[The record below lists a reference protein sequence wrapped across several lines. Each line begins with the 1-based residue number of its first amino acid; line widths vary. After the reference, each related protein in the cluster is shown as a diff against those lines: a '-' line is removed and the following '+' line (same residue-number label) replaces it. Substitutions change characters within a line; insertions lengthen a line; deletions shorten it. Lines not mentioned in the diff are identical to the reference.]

1 MEFFGMVTA
10 SKEYKEFAN
19 KRNAIVDTLSN
30 WSYDETLEACIKRR
44 IDLKLSQNSVA
55 KLLHVS
61 TSTIRNIETKLVKSD
76 ATLLGYMYI
85 LQQYADYIERIDF

>member
-1 MEFFGMVTA
+1 MGFFGMATA

-44 IDLKLSQNSVA
+44 IDLKLS
-55 KLLHVS
+55 
-61 TSTIRNIETKLVKSD
+61 
-76 ATLLGYMYI
+76 
-85 LQQYADYIERIDF
+85 